1 MVVFD
6 GVVVDEDIK
15 GVVATVYRV
24 REEMAAEEA
33 TVTDRLGCLL
43 QMQCPKNKL
52 LFCAEPNNAQRDRE
66 SILCRGGVIERDSKL
81 STHLSQNSANRYG

>member
-6 GVVVDEDIK
+6 GVVVNEEEDIK
-15 GVVATVYRV
+15 GVVVVAVYRV
-24 REEMAAEEA
+24 REKMAAEEA
-33 TVTDRLGCLL
+33 TVTDRLLGCL

-66 SILCRGGVIERDSKL
+66 SIIL
-81 STHLSQNSANRYG
+81 

>member
-6 GVVVDEDIK
+6 VLVVNNEEEDK
-15 GVVATVYRV
+15 GAVVAVYRV

-33 TVTDRLGCLL
+33 TVTDRLCL
-43 QMQCPKNKL
+43 QCPKNKL

-66 SILCRGGVIERDSKL
+66 SIIL
-81 STHLSQNSANRYG
+81 